1 MTNSSVTPS
10 AVNSH
15 TVSSQQSAVIRIG
28 TRNSKLA
35 LWQTNHV
42 AELLQSRHEQV
53 HCELVPV
60 VTQGDRRLDRPLPEI
75 GGKGLFTAELEQ
87 ALLGGEIDLAV
98 HSLKDLPVEN
108 TPGLTLGAIV
118 SREDVRD
125 VLVAAAGATL
135 ATLPSGAIIG
145 TSSLRRQAQ
154 LFAYRPDLQVRSI
167 RGNVDTRIRKVL
179 EGDYDAAVLAGAG
192 LHRLGLGHHAVEWLS
207 LAVMLPAPGQ
217 GALAV
222 QCRADDVETRDL
234 LAAIDDRA
242 VRTATYTERRLLW
255 LLGGGCSAPVA
266 AYATW
271 SAEDNTFTLA
281 ARAGA
286 IDGSAIYDVQVHG
299 GSADAVAVEAAS
311 KLLALG
317 AGSVL
322 GGSRDS
328 AERRSLAGLR
338 VVITRGQEQA
348 DELGLRLQ
356 ATGAIP
362 ILAPAIAIRPVAD
375 QSRLENAFEHL
386 STYSWIVFTSVNAV
400 DQFVSTL
407 KAYAGLRALGEL
419 GGELSPRVAAVGPA
433 TEMALQLQGI
443 PVSYM
448 PRQQTG
454 EALAAGLPF
463 EPGARILLPR
473 AAIGKATLPER
484 LAARGAVP
492 DDIAIY
498 TTEPAPLSLP
508 VLEQLRQGFE
518 AVTFTSGST
527 AKAFCTALRDEPA
540 LAEQLAQSI
549 IVCIGPSTAAVVAEL
564 GLAPHVIA
572 DDHSI
577 PGLVNALAGYV
588 ARRA

>member
-1 MTNSSVTPS
+1 MTVPRSNTL
-10 AVNSH
+10 AAAD
-15 TVSSQQSAVIRIG
+15 VSSGAPIRIG
-28 TRNSKLA
+28 TRTSKLA

-42 AELLQSRHEQV
+42 AELLQGRHEYV
-53 HCELVPV
+53 RCELVPM

-75 GGKGLFTAELEQ
+75 GGKGLFTAELEE

-108 TPGLTLGAIV
+108 RPGLTLGAIL

-125 VLVAAAGATL
+125 VLVAAAGTTL
-135 ATLPSGAIIG
+135 ATLPPGAVVG

-154 LFAYRPDLQVRSI
+154 LLAYRPDLQVRPI

-192 LHRLGLGHHAVEWLS
+192 LHRLGLGDHAVEWLS
-207 LAVMLPAPGQ
+207 LEVMLPAPGQ

-222 QCRADDVETRDL
+222 QCRGDDVEIRVL
-234 LAAIDDRA
+234 LAAIDERA
-242 VRTATYTERRLLW
+242 VRAATYAERRLLW

-266 AYATW
+266 AHATW
-271 SAEDNTFTLA
+271 SAEDNTFTLTT
-281 ARAGA
+281 RAGA
-286 IDGSAIYDVQVHG
+286 TDGSALYDAQVHG

-317 AGSVL
+317 AALVL
-322 GGSRDS
+322 GGSEDS

-348 DELGLRLQ
+348 DELALRLQ
-356 ATGAIP
+356 AAGAIA

-375 QSRLENAFEHL
+375 QSRLQNALNNL
-386 STYSWIVFTSVNAV
+386 SAYSWIVFTSVNAV
-400 DQFVSTL
+400 ELFVTAL
-407 KAYAGLRALGEL
+407 KSYSGLRALGEL
-419 GGELSPRVAAVGPA
+419 CGELSPRVAAVGPA

-443 PVSYM
+443 SVSYM
-448 PRQQTG
+448 PREQTG
-454 EALAAGLPF
+454 EALAAGLPV

-473 AAIGKATLPER
+473 AAIGKAALPEG

-498 TTEPAPLSLP
+498 TTEPAPLALP
-508 VLEQLRQGFE
+508 VLAQLRMGFE

-527 AKAFCTALRDEPA
+527 AKAFFAAVRDEPA

-549 IVCIGPSTAAVVAEL
+549 IACIGPSTAAVVTEL
-564 GLAPHVIA
+564 GLAPHVVA

-577 PGLVNALAGYV
+577 PGLINALADYV
-588 ARRA
+588 ACHE